1 MPRARTMLLALLAGC
16 LALFCA
22 CSAALL
28 VGCLDDGDGPIEHVD
43 YITFKQQGV
52 FREYIDAPFVAGE
65 CAFDVLAE
73 NPPRAW
79 MMGPGASYNFVA
91 GTDADLA
98 PYPNPMLPR
107 KATPDGRLDKRFWT
121 AFAGGPW
128 NSIGIQA
135 EPKLKFRASMDPRKV
150 YPRSTV
156 FVWQPTGRGEMWW
169 SSAVLHEE
177 VVCWA
182 YGPTGREKRV
192 SKGSCTWYHP
202 RQHWAVDFCDDCPL
216 PAVRG
221 EEGRVQDQA
230 PDAARRDVI
239 GWGSEVDAGGQG
251 VERRDHLVDVA
262 DDGVMAV
269 PDAHPL
275 GRISGLGIQDNRR
288 RLGAHGQLVEVV
300 GDDVAH
306 QTSVALPR
314 TAGQG
319 EAHQ

>member
-156 FVWQPTGRGEMWW
+156 FVWQPTNKGEMWW
-169 SSAVLHEE
+169 SSAVLHDE
-177 VVCWA
+177 VMCWA
-182 YGPTGREKRV
+182 HGPTGRPKRV

-216 PAVRG
+216 PAVTG
-221 EEGRVQDQA
+221 EDGGVEDVA
-230 PDAARRDVI
+230 PDAADRDVV
-239 GWGSEVDAGGQG
+239 GRGSDVGALGDVVDHAQDAVLQANHRVDA
-251 VERRDHLVDVA
+251 VTNTDPLWRVA
-262 DDGVMAV
+262 ILARQDG
-269 PDAHPL
+269 
-275 GRISGLGIQDNRR
+275 RR
-288 RLGAHGQLVEVV
+288 RVGATANLVEAPGDHVV
-300 GDDVAH
+300 HAG
-306 QTSVALPR
+306 SVALPR